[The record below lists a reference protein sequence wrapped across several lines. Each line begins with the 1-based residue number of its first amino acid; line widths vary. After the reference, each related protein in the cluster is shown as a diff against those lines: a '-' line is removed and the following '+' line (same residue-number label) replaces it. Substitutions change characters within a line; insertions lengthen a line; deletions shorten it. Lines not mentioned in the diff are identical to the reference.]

1 MKSLFLSDNHSL
13 YLVRQFVL
21 ILVLYVFFGSMAGY
35 ANNIKVTNVGI
46 VSQNTSQN
54 YSLIKFD
61 LSWDHSW
68 RRYSSPVNH
77 DAAWI
82 FIKYRRNVENRWHHA
97 KLHYVNGTGASDGH
111 TVPTNGVLKSSNDNG
126 GTANGVILYRS
137 SYITNATVNYNNIKL
152 RWDYGANGLTD
163 QDSIEVRVYAI
174 EMVYIKA
181 GYLYLGSGGNE
192 YHHFY
197 KRPTL
202 TTTYQITSENAISF
216 GYSTGK
222 LFTANTTNTLISYTI
237 PSAYPKGYDAFYC
250 MKYEI
255 SQGQYVDFLNSI
267 LPAAATNRYAGK
279 NGFNRNHITVSSS
292 GAYSTSTAYIA
303 CNYLSW
309 EDIAAYLDWAALRPM
324 SEFEYEKAC
333 RASQTPVANEYAWG
347 SSLINISQ
355 FSYNNKLLGSSAESI
370 TGGYSTSS
378 GNAAL
383 SNTIGTIPGGP
394 LRCGIFAANQS
405 STGRQTAGATYHGV
419 MEMSGNVSEFVVG
432 IWHSE
437 GRSFTGNHGD
447 GNLSTDGNANTASW
461 PTVNGVGRRG
471 GSFSSSSSVLK
482 VSYRGQCYS
491 NTNVTYRSKEY
502 GGRGVRSF

>member
-1 MKSLFLSDNHSL
+1 MIKPLRHIKNISNLLRLAWF
-13 YLVRQFVL
+13 
-21 ILVLYVFFGSMAGY
+21 IIFFAVISNDITI
-35 ANNIKVTNVGI
+35 ANNIKISNLSLVG
-46 VSQNTSQN
+46 QNTSLN

-68 RRYSSPVNH
+68 RRYSNPVNH

-82 FIKYRRNVENRWHHA
+82 FVKYRRNIETQWHHA
-97 KLHYVNGTGASDGH
+97 KLHYVNGTGSGDGH
-111 TVPTNGVLKSSNDNG
+111 TVPTNGVIKSSNDNG

-137 SYITNATVNYNNIKL
+137 GYITNATVNYNNIKL
-152 RWDYGANGLTD
+152 RWDYGANGLMD
-163 QDSIEVRVYAI
+163 QDSVEIMVYAI

-181 GYLYLGSGGNE
+181 GYLYLGSGGSE

-222 LFTANTTNTLISYTI
+222 LFTANTSNTLISYTI

-255 SQGQYVDFLNSI
+255 NQGQYVDFLNNI
-267 LPAAATNRYAGK
+267 LPASATNRYAGK
-279 NGFNRNHITVSSS
+279 NGFDRNHITVSSS
-292 GAYSTSTAYIA
+292 GVYSTSTPYVA

-309 EDIAAYLDWAALRPM
+309 NDITAYLDWAALRPM

-333 RASQTPVANEYAWG
+333 RGSQTPVAEEYAWG
-347 SSLINISQ
+347 SILINSTQ
-355 FSYNNKLLGSSAESI
+355 YSYNLKLFGSSSEGIS
-370 TGGYSTSS
+370 GGYSTSK
-378 GNAAL
+378 GNAAYA
-383 SNTIGTIPGGP
+383 STISSSISGP
-394 LRCGIFAANQS
+394 LRCGIFAANS
-405 STGRQTAGATYHGV
+405 YNSGRQTAGASFYGV
-419 MEMSGNVSEFVVG
+419 MELSGNVSEFVVG

-447 GNLSTDGNANTASW
+447 GNLSSSGAANTISW
-461 PTVNGVGRRG
+461 PTANGVGRRG
-471 GSFSSSSSVLK
+471 GSWSSSSGILK
-482 VSYRGQCYS
+482 VSYRGHSYA
-491 NTNVTYRSKEY
+491 NTSVSYRSKEY